1 MQMRSHPQ
9 TDRPRGTASDLTA
22 CRWPNIRAANDTYD
36 TVCGDAPQKNQKPN
50 HLNTTPRPLRSS
62 SSRSAGGFL
71 SSLVHV
77 HSSGV
82 WGMACVRA
90 CVRVGKNLPQPP
102 SRKFF
107 FAACPSDYRRTDGK
121 MTPIRAGEIRGAR
134 REAYVERSEKEKTK
148 KKIPARPFPFRPR
161 TCCACG
167 TAPPCAVR
175 HTTRTRPRP
184 CPCPCPSP
192 RGVRARVSTH
202 HKHHNHH
209 QNFFITSC
217 SVVATYTVPYY
228 CTLSYCTNL
237 LEKSARLRLRLM

>member
-102 SRKFF
+102 SRKKFLRGL
-107 FAACPSDYRRTDGK
+107 PIRLQTDGRENDPDK
-121 MTPIRAGEIRGAR
+121 SGARYEARGAR
-134 REAYVERSEKEKTK
+134 RTLKDQK
-148 KKIPARPFPFRPR
+148 KKRQKKNTRPTIPFPTPHVLRLR
-161 TCCACG
+161 HCA
-167 TAPPCAVR
+167 PCAVR

-209 QNFFITSC
+209 QIFYYKLFSC
-217 SVVATYTVPYY
+217 CDVHGTVLLYT
-228 CTLSYCTNL
+228 
-237 LEKSARLRLRLM
+237 

>member
-134 REAYVERSEKEKTK
+134 REAYVERSEKEKKEKNTRPT
-148 KKIPARPFPFRPR
+148 IPFPTPHVLRLR
-161 TCCACG
+161 HCA
-167 TAPPCAVR
+167 PCAVR

-209 QNFFITSC
+209 QNFYYKLFSC
-217 SVVATYTVPYY
+217 CDVHGTVLLYT
-228 CTLSYCTNL
+228 
-237 LEKSARLRLRLM
+237 